1 MSTEERKVL
10 IEAIIEMLN
19 EASTNELRSV
29 YILLLNTK

>member
-19 EASTNELRSV
+19 EASINELRSV
-29 YILLLNTK
+29 YILLLNMK

>member
-1 MSTEERKVL
+1 MSTEGRKVL

-29 YILLLNTK
+29 YILLLNMK

>member
-29 YILLLNTK
+29 YILLLNMK